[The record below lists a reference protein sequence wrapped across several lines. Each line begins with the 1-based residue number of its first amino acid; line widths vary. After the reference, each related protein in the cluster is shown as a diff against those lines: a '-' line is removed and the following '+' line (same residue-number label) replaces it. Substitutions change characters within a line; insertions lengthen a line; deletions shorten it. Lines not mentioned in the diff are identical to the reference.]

1 MKSIISPRRSYT
13 GYITVALRAAPL
25 AFALA
30 CDPSPTTPELRTLSP
45 RQSASVSF
53 DPSVID
59 SPVQG
64 SDAQLTGFDGA
75 SLLSYVTTK
84 GSFTAV
90 FDNAT
95 VFRAAN
101 LNQFAPVDPCRDYA
115 VNYNTA
121 GTAGD
126 ASGLFA
132 AISAMSTG
140 GCLARIHVDRIAPNP
155 PPIKSFR
162 PLAGF

>member
-1 MKSIISPRRSYT
+1 MNSIIPPRRSYT
-13 GYITVALRAAPL
+13 RYITAALCAAPL
-25 AFALA
+25 TFALA
-30 CDPSPTTPELRTLSP
+30 CDPSPTTPEPLADSP
-45 RQSASVSF
+45 RRSAAMNF